1 MAEKRRGRPFV
12 PATPGERTALS
23 LRVTAETKQ
32 KLEAV
37 ALESGRSIS
46 QEAEIRIEQ
55 SFEREWILKRFH
67 ALLKKEL
74 KQ

>member
-1 MAEKRRGRPFV
+1 MEKRRGRPFV
-12 PATPGERTALS
+12 AATPGERTALS

-37 ALESGRSIS
+37 ALETGRSIS

-55 SFEREWILKRFH
+55 SFEREWILKRFQ

-74 KQ
+74 KR

>member
-1 MAEKRRGRPFV
+1 MEKRRGRPFV
-12 PATPGERTALS
+12 AATSGERTALS

-37 ALESGRSIS
+37 ALETGRSIS

-55 SFEREWILKRFH
+55 SFEREWILKRFQ

-74 KQ
+74 KR